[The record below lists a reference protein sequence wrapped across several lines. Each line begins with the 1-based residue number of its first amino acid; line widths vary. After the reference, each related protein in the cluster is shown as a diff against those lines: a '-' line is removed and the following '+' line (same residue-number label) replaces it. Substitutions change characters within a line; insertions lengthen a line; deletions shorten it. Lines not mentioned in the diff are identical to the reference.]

1 MVNLIKNHWQGKQSL
16 VKSFWIY
23 FFLLIIFTSILTD
36 FIHNLID
43 NIYQVNAEDIFDTV
57 ADKSLYLFFI
67 LLIYTIL
74 DLAILIWAIVGTWRS
89 ATNYNKIKKN
99 KVPWGTLTKIF
110 FVIYGGWALTEFW
123 VFPL

>member
-110 FVIYGGWALTEFW
+110 FVIYGGWA
-123 VFPL
+123 